1 MGFKKYGNKYVNG
14 AWVRELKG
22 LGDVYCM
29 YTQKRRRWN
38 GYKSRNAKC
47 VCASFF
53 DRREALY
60 SVVIH
65 RYIVK
70 FVYIFPGTDGLNTT
84 RPPISAYRSSL

>member
-1 MGFKKYGNKYVNG
+1 
-14 AWVRELKG
+14 
-22 LGDVYCM
+22 M
-29 YTQKRRRWN
+29 YTHRKEEDGTGINPEMQRVCV
-38 GYKSRNAKC
+38 C

-84 RPPISAYRSSL
+84 RPPISAYRTSP